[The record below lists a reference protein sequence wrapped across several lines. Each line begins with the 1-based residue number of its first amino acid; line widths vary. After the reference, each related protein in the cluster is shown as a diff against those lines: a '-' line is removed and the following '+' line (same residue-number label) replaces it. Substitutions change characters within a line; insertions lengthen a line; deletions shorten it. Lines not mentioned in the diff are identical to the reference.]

1 MKLRTLALIGAGA
14 WGLYRI
20 SQQTGVPN
28 GVQPLEPFD
37 LERYLGRWYELARL
51 DAGASRG
58 LTDTSV
64 EFSQRPD
71 GCVQA
76 LHRGFDPQ
84 AWQWRHARA
93 SVRPADRPNIG
104 YLHISFVWPAAASH
118 VVVATDDEYRAAV
131 ACGHNREQLW
141 LLARSPQV
149 RPAVRAALM
158 ERARAAGFDVDSL
171 LWVDQRRNAA
181 ARRR

>member
-20 SQQTGVPN
+20 SQQTGVPH
-28 GVQPLEPFD
+28 GVRPLEPFD
-37 LERYLGRWYELARL
+37 LQRYLGRWYELARL

-58 LTDTSV
+58 LTDTSI
-64 EFSQRPD
+64 EFSQSPH
-71 GCVQA
+71 GQVQA

-93 SVRPADRPNIG
+93 SVRPAGRPDVG
-104 YLHISFVWPAAASH
+104 YLKISFIWPATASH
-118 VVVATDDEYRAAV
+118 VVVAADDDYRHAV

-149 RPAVRAALM
+149 KSVVRAALL
-158 ERARAAGFDVDSL
+158 EQARVAGFDVDSL
-171 LWVDQRRNAA
+171 LWVDQRRNVA